1 MDFDVVR
8 TSIINAYQ
16 TYGNSDK
23 ETFNKNMS
31 KFYTAGKQ
39 NPSVAHMILIDQLRK
54 EGLNQAQTN
63 KQHLKTFKDNSK
75 VDIEYLI
82 PIADKTPIIERQ
94 LNRDAAEL
102 EMCLGIQKVLKANET
117 QMTDL
122 LSEEVKP
129 LKENFDETYKTLYPR
144 TYKIRKEIIENTDFS
159 MDKVTPKHSYYE
171 KIKLA
176 EPEQG
181 WKSIYPRSY
190 ENRCRLIGT
199 DRIGKS
205 GTVSWLKK
213 KVWNMFF
220 VKKHDMVKCFLRI
233 G

>member
-16 TYGNSDK
+16 TYGSSDK
-23 ETFNKNMS
+23 ESFNKNMS
-31 KFYTAGKQ
+31 KFYTVGKL

-54 EGLNQAQTN
+54 EGLNQAQMN
-63 KQHLKTFKDNSK
+63 KQYLKTFNDNSK
-75 VDIEYLI
+75 VDIEHLT
-82 PIADKTPIIERQ
+82 PIAERQ
-94 LNRDAAEL
+94 LNRDTAEL
-102 EMCLGIQKVLKANET
+102 EMCLGISKVLKATET
-117 QMTDL
+117 QMADL

-129 LKENFDETYKTLYPR
+129 LKESFDETYRALYPR

-159 MDKVTPKHSYYE
+159 IDRVVPKRSYYE

-190 ENRCRLIGT
+190 ENRCRLIGM

-220 VKKHDMVKCFLRI
+220 VKKHDMVKCFLSL
-233 G
+233 

>member
-1 MDFDVVR
+1 MESLEQ
-8 TSIINAYQ
+8 TIIKAISEAIDTNV
-16 TYGNSDK
+16 TRGNSL
-23 ETFNKNMS
+23 TFLGIDNYS
-31 KFYTAGKQ
+31 KRSQLANALNTKFNVSLSESDLSMIYTVGQ
-39 NPSVAHMILIDQLRK
+39 LID
-54 EGLNQAQTN
+54 
-63 KQHLKTFKDNSK
+63 
-75 VDIEYLI
+75 YLS
-82 PIADKTPIIERQ
+82 PIIERQ

-159 MDKVTPKHSYYE
+159 MDKVTPKRSYYE

>member
-8 TSIINAYQ
+8 TSIINAYK
-16 TYGNSDK
+16 TYGSSDK
-23 ETFNKNMS
+23 QTFNKSMS
-31 KFYTAGKQ
+31 EFYIAGKQ
-39 NPSVAHMILIDQLRK
+39 NPSVAHMILVDQLRK
-54 EGLNQAQTN
+54 EGLNQSQAN
-63 KQHLKTFKDNSK
+63 KQHLKTFKENSK
-75 VDIEYLI
+75 MDTEWLK
-82 PIADKTPIIERQ
+82 PFADKTPIIERQ
-94 LNRDAAEL
+94 VNREVALFD
-102 EMCLGIQKVLKANET
+102 MNLGILKVLKANET

-129 LKENFDETYKTLYPR
+129 LKESFDETYKILYPR

-159 MDKVTPKHSYYE
+159 MDKVTPKRSYYE

-176 EPEQG
+176 EPEDG

-190 ENRCRLIGT
+190 ENRCRLIGME
-199 DRIGKS
+199 RIGKS

-213 KVWNMFF
+213 KIWNLFF
-220 VKKHDMVKCFLRI
+220 VKKYDMVKCFLRM

>member
-1 MDFDVVR
+1 MNFDVVR

-16 TYGNSDK
+16 TYGSSDNK
-23 ETFNKNMS
+23 SFNKNMS
-31 KFYTAGKQ
+31 EFYTKGKQ
-39 NPSVAHMILIDQLRK
+39 NPSVAHMILVDQLRK
-54 EGLNQAQTN
+54 EGLNQAQAN
-63 KQHLKTFKDNSK
+63 KQHLETFKNNSQ

-102 EMCLGIQKVLKANET
+102 EMCLGISKVLKANET
-117 QMTDL
+117 QMSDL

-129 LKENFDETYKTLYPR
+129 LKESFDETYKTLYPR

-159 MDKVTPKHSYYE
+159 MDKVVSKRSYYE

-176 EPEQG
+176 EPENG
-181 WKSIYPRSY
+181 WKSIYPKSY
-190 ENRCRLIGT
+190 ETRCRLIGI
-199 DRIGKS
+199 DRIGKN
-205 GTVSWLKK
+205 GTVSRLKK

-220 VKKHDMVKCFLRI
+220 VEIHVIVKCFLSM

>member
-1 MDFDVVR
+1 MNFDVVR

-16 TYGNSDK
+16 TYGSSDK

-31 KFYTAGKQ
+31 EFYTEGKQ
-39 NPSVAHMILIDQLRK
+39 NPSVAHMILVDQLRK
-54 EGLNQAQTN
+54 EGLNQSQAN
-63 KQHLKTFKDNSK
+63 KQHLKTFKENSK
-75 VDIEYLI
+75 MDTEWLK
-82 PIADKTPIIERQ
+82 PFADKTPVIERQ
-94 LNRDAAEL
+94 VNREVAL
-102 EMCLGIQKVLKANET
+102 FEMNLGILKVLKANET
-117 QMTDL
+117 QMTNL

-129 LKENFDETYKTLYPR
+129 LKKSFDEAYKTLYPR

-159 MDKVTPKHSYYE
+159 MDKVTPKRSYYE

-190 ENRCRLIGT
+190 ENRCRLIGM
-199 DRIGKS
+199 DRIGES

-213 KVWNMFF
+213 KVWNTFF